1 MAERHINL
9 FKSFKEGDVAE
20 WLQKFKI
27 CATANNWDEA
37 TQATKIPT
45 LLDGVALMTYL
56 EMSDDDKKD
65 IGKIETALT
74 KEFIPEEVRVHT
86 LHEFES
92 RKQLPGE
99 SPYAYLFRLKK
110 LLEVALLQLNE
121 ETSETMLLQHF
132 IAGLP
137 KGIGQQLRAAP
148 DIKSAHDAMLRAHLL
163 LSFHED
169 TEQSAATT
177 TDTSV
182 IQRID
187 KLEEMMVRLLED
199 KSTNESSAA
208 IHHNP
213 LQRNRCLI
221 QCFRCG
227 RRGHM
232 SYSCCMPK
240 CNQCGRFGHVQDRCQ
255 GNSRGLVA
263 RGSNTNH

>member
-1 MAERHINL
+1 
-9 FKSFKEGDVAE
+9 
-20 WLQKFKI
+20 
-27 CATANNWDEA
+27 
-37 TQATKIPT
+37 
-45 LLDGVALMTYL
+45 MTYL
-56 EMSDDDKKD
+56 EMPNDVKKD

-74 KEFIPEEVRVHT
+74 KELIPEEVRVHE

-99 SPYAYLFRLKK
+99 SPHTYLFHLKK
-110 LLEVALLQLNE
+110 LLGVALPQLNE
-121 ETSETMLLQHF
+121 ETSETKLLQHF

-148 DIKSAHDAMLRAHLL
+148 DIKSAHNAMLRARLL

-177 TDTSV
+177 TDTNV

-187 KLEEMMVRLLED
+187 KLEEMMEN
-199 KSTNESSAA
+199 KSANESSAA

-213 LQRNRCLI
+213 LQRNRRLI

-232 SYSCCMPK
+232 LYSCRTPK
-240 CNQCGRFGHVQDRCQ
+240 CNQCRRFGHVQNRCQ
-255 GNSRGLVA
+255 GNGRGLVV
-263 RGSNTNH
+263 RGSNTNQ